1 MSACSPQFQADL
13 QEMPAA
19 CPASIEQAVICPIP
33 KNSISANGSYPPYCC
48 QSFWGWSLQA
58 QRLSGGASVDLG
70 DFAGPSRRSI
80 SNHPGAG
87 LVWPRR
93 SRGPVLVDDVLLFL
107 FAGADCRLPCG
118 GLLTW
123 SRSNCLDLLLFG
135 LLGFPVASLL
145 ALGHADFSL
154 SF

>member
-1 MSACSPQFQADL
+1 M
-13 QEMPAA
+13 EAA
-19 CPASIEQAVICPIP
+19 ETLPDRQNNDEALAI
-33 KNSISANGSYPPYCC
+33 
-48 QSFWGWSLQA
+48 
-58 QRLSGGASVDLG
+58 D
-70 DFAGPSRRSI
+70 
-80 SNHPGAG
+80 

-107 FAGADCRLPCG
+107 FAGADCRLPCSG
-118 GLLTW
+118 FLTW

-145 ALGHADFSL
+145 AFGHADFSL